1 MAEGK
6 NTIQQSNGD
15 FLAIRHLLENSP
27 DIIYRYR
34 VVPPRGFEYL
44 NPAITAITGH
54 TPEEHYKNPDLG
66 LSLVLPLGLNLSD
79 ELIQKNPEN
88 EPVIIHFVCQNGEV
102 IWTEHCSIPVT
113 DEHGNMIAVEGIAR
127 NISNRKSNVES
138 LSKSENGLIPF
149 LFSTSEEFSKS
160 TDIKQL
166 ARIIGTGLKELSH
179 ADQCAI
185 INYPEGIDPY
195 ALWLSGFEEDD
206 IPEIIQYIQVSLLN
220 NHANKLS
227 LYLIP
232 EKDRRAFSSVA
243 VRNKNSHTVV
253 IAPFVYEKHLLA
265 VGFCSH
271 HQPYFIKEHEKAA
284 IEAFCYQSAIVLEN
298 NRLGSELEEAYLE
311 SILALAKAIDARDTY
326 TSDHSQ
332 QLVLWAE
339 MVARKLGCNEKDIE
353 AICWAALLHDI
364 GKIGIPD
371 EILHKP
377 SHLTQDEWNTMKQ
390 HPEIGANIV
399 GNIKKLK
406 TAIPLIRHHHEH
418 FDGTGYPSGLQ
429 GEQIPLGARIL
440 SVVDAY
446 GAMIDRRVYRPPRKP
461 EDAVYELQRKSG
473 IQFDPKVVNAFLSFQ
488 NA

>member
-1 MAEGK
+1 MIESKDDTHSSPLNLQAVQH
-6 NTIQQSNGD
+6 I
-15 FLAIRHLLENSP
+15 LETTP

-66 LSLVLPLGLNLSD
+66 LNLILPLGLNLTD
-79 ELIQKNPEN
+79 ELVHKNPEN

-102 IWTEHCSIPVT
+102 IWTEHCSVAVT
-113 DEHGNMIAVEGIAR
+113 DEHGNIIAIEGIAR
-127 NISNRKSNVES
+127 NISHRKSSVES
-138 LSKSENGLIPF
+138 LSKSESGLIPF
-149 LFSTSEEFSKS
+149 LFSSSEDFSKT
-160 TDIKQL
+160 TDLRHLGQM
-166 ARIIGTGLKELSH
+166 IGTGLKELSH

-185 INYPEGIDPY
+185 INFPEDADPY
-195 ALWLSGFEEDD
+195 PIWLNGFQESDV
-206 IPEIIQYIQVSLLN
+206 PEIILYVQSLLESRN
-220 NHANKLS
+220 INKLT

-232 EKDRRAFSSVA
+232 ERDIHAFSSIA
-243 VRNKNSHTVV
+243 IRNKNSHTVI
-253 IAPFVYEKHLLA
+253 IAPFAYEKHLLA

-271 HQPYFIKEHEKAA
+271 HQPCLLKEHEKAA

-339 MVARKLGCNEKDIE
+339 MVARRLQCSEKEIE

-377 SHLTQDEWNTMKQ
+377 STLTDEEWCRMKQ

-399 GNIKKLK
+399 SNIKKLK

-418 FDGTGYPSGLQ
+418 FDGSGYPAGLS

-446 GAMIDRRVYRPPRKP
+446 GAMIDRRVYRPAREPEEAVSELRRK
-461 EDAVYELQRKSG
+461 AGK
-473 IQFDPKVVNAFLSFQ
+473 QFDPQVVNAFLSFQ
-488 NA
+488 PS

>member
-1 MAEGK
+1 
-6 NTIQQSNGD
+6 
-15 FLAIRHLLENSP
+15 
-27 DIIYRYR
+27 
-34 VVPPRGFEYL
+34 
-44 NPAITAITGH
+44 
-54 TPEEHYKNPDLG
+54 
-66 LSLVLPLGLNLSD
+66 
-79 ELIQKNPEN
+79 
-88 EPVIIHFVCQNGEV
+88 
-102 IWTEHCSIPVT
+102 
-113 DEHGNMIAVEGIAR
+113 
-127 NISNRKSNVES
+127 VES

-160 TDIKQL
+160 TDIHQL

-185 INYPEGIDPY
+185 INYPEGDAPHP
-195 ALWLSGFEEDD
+195 LWISGFDESE
-206 IPEIIQYIQVSLLN
+206 IPEILQYIQSSLVPSRQDKITLFV
-220 NHANKLS
+220 
-227 LYLIP
+227 IP
-232 EKDRRAFSSVA
+232 EVNKYSSAGVSIGK
-243 VRNKNSHTVV
+243 KNSHTVV
-253 IAPFVYEKHLLA
+253 VAPFVYEKHLLA
-265 VGFCSH
+265 VGFCAH
-271 HQPYFIKEHEKAA
+271 YTPYLIKEHEKAA

-377 SHLTQDEWNTMKQ
+377 SHLNQEEWDTMKK

-399 GNIKKLK
+399 SNIKKLK

-418 FDGTGYPSGLQ
+418 YDGNGYPSGLM
-429 GEQIPLGARIL
+429 GDQIPLGARIL

-446 GAMIDRRVYRPPRKP
+446 GAMIDRRVYRPPRNP
-461 EDAVYELQRKSG
+461 EDAVTELQKKSG
-473 IQFDPKVVNAFLSFQ
+473 LQFDPRVVNAFISFQ
-488 NA
+488 SA